1 MLMNEY
7 EAIDAVYPP
16 YTVTDKEPR
25 LITGKAPTL
34 EDVSL
39 DDTDPVTEKG
49 DSSIQRY
56 WNTINDAYDG
66 V

>member
-1 MLMNEY
+1 MNEY

-16 YTVTDKEPR
+16 YTLTDKEPR
-25 LITGKAPTL
+25 LLTGKISPP
-34 EDVSL
+34 ENDSL
-39 DDTDPVTEKG
+39 NDTDPATEKG

>member
-1 MLMNEY
+1 MNEY
-7 EAIDAVYPP
+7 DSIDAVYPP

-25 LITGKAPTL
+25 LLTGKAPL
-34 EDVSL
+34 QVNDSL
-39 DDTDPVTEKG
+39 DDTEPATEKG
-49 DSSIQRY
+49 NSSIQRY

>member
-1 MLMNEY
+1 MNEY
-7 EAIDAVYPP
+7 DAIDAVYPP

-25 LITGKAPTL
+25 LLSCKAPL
-34 EDVSL
+34 PGNDSL
-39 DDTDPVTEKG
+39 DDTDPATEKV